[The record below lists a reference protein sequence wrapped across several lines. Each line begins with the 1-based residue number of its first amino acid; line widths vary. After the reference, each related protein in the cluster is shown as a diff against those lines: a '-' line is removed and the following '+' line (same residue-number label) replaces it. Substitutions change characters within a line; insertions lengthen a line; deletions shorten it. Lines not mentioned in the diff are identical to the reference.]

1 MQGHRLRRQVY
12 LVDKLSLLGWAPAS
26 MLLDEWIPQ
35 IRRLKL
41 LTTNSDDVATRIASQ
56 LNQANQMRQELE
68 KQIRDHALEI
78 IKNETDDDTKGIV
91 VASKEWDERAQGVV
105 GIVASRLVEQF
116 HKPVFCHCN

>member
-1 MQGHRLRRQVY
+1 
-12 LVDKLSLLGWAPAS
+12 
-26 MLLDEWIPQ
+26 
-35 IRRLKL
+35 
-41 LTTNSDDVATRIASQ
+41 
-56 LNQANQMRQELE
+56 MRQELE

-116 HKPVFCHCN
+116 HKPVFVIAINGDEATGSGRCIDGMNLADSLVSCTELLVKHGGHAAAAGLTIKTENIREFKKAFNKIRL